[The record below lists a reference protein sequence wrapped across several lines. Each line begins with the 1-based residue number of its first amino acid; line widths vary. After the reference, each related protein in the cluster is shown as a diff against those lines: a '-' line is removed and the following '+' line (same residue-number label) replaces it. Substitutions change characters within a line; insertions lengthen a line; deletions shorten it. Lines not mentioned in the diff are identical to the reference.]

1 MLEFDTDIM
10 NPTLKTLH
18 SAWERKRTECFI
30 KFLTL
35 IRACGTANK
44 THAQDALK
52 YSQGYYSYLKL
63 KLNALKNICVTWNK
77 TNVNSNKIKYLTLYF
92 ILIHSEHGFE
102 QYICCFIN

>member
-1 MLEFDTDIM
+1 MKCLRTSLSVRSSNDVLEFDTDIM

-18 SAWERKRTECFI
+18 SAGELHHLLEKECFI

-52 YSQGYYSYLKL
+52 YSQSYYSYLKL
-63 KLNALKNICVTWNK
+63 KLNALKNICVA
-77 TNVNSNKIKYLTLYF
+77 
-92 ILIHSEHGFE
+92 
-102 QYICCFIN
+102 